1 MFKYYYVGYIALKSL
16 LLKLISYVS
25 LYFCNVTSRLTI
37 DFAGQHCLAA
47 RVPWLTSRR
56 WRVYGNPFHP
66 LENKMLEVQF
76 CFVFIRS
83 FFYYQLIIYE
93 FS

>member
-1 MFKYYYVGYIALKSL
+1 MFLCTFIMGL
-16 LLKLISYVS
+16 LE
-25 LYFCNVTSRLTI
+25 NVRLTI

-47 RVPWLTSRR
+47 RAPWLTPRR

-83 FFYYQLIIYE
+83 FFLLSVNYLRIFLSQKNLRLCRLQVINR
-93 FS
+93 S